1 MSLGAQ
7 ACVLVLAALLAPAK
21 GDLYPAGEPVLFIR
35 PENLGAGRSRAYKG
49 LVCGGPGG
57 WVLANGATVA
67 YMFRSVDVE
76 RLTLALA
83 PLAVLAALA
92 AMAWLRWRKSPAF
105 RRGAVIGGA
114 VLAAVLAAVALWVA
128 GNSGETLTP
137 EEYAAGIQP
146 NGESVYVFSA
156 GYIVSHLPQTFKL
169 LANTLGRGAAHLPSG
184 LVGALP
190 GEPIVYGLEISWTLT
205 LGLLLVLLACC
216 LRQQAGPRLHG
227 RGRWLLGG
235 VCLGVT
241 ALMVLANVSW
251 TPHQQRDRFWDSGA
265 VSAAR
270 AAAGAAAAGRVR
282 HRLPETGFL
291 TWAAL
296 LQRGAG
302 GGHGAGEPGFIC
314 HCVRLQKRRKSAIV
328 IRTGRA

>member
-1 MSLGAQ
+1 MYKRQ
-7 ACVLVLAALLAPAK
+7 
-21 GDLYPAGEPVLFIR
+21 
-35 PENLGAGRSRAYKG
+35 RSRAYKS
-49 LVCGGPGG
+49 LVCAAALGG
-57 WVLANGATVA
+57 WVLANGSTVA

-114 VLAAVLAAVALWVA
+114 VLAAVLAAVAVWVA
-128 GNSGETLTP
+128 GNSGEALTP

-156 GYIVSHLPQTFKL
+156 GYIISHLPQTFKL
-169 LANTLGRGAAHLPSG
+169 LANTLGRELPTYLQG

-205 LGLLLVLLACC
+205 LGLLLVLLASC
-216 LRQQAGPRLHG
+216 LRRQGQPPRLHG

-251 TPHQQRDRFWDSGA
+251 TPINSATVFGIQGRYLLPVLPLALLLLGECDTVCLKRDSSRGLRFC
-265 VSAAR
+265 SAAL
-270 AAAGAAAAGRVR
+270 AAA
-282 HRLPETGFL
+282 T
-291 TWAAL
+291 AL
-296 LQRGAG
+296 ESLVLFAT
-302 GGHGAGEPGFIC
+302 A
-314 HCVRLQKRRKSAIV
+314 
-328 IRTGRA
+328 